1 MKSRKERINN
11 CRENLSFMS
20 FRVHANET
28 RVLPG
33 GVCRGSGEAR
43 SVSDIVKYF
52 SCRGRMV
59 EKHKTKK
66 YG

>member
-1 MKSRKERINN
+1 MWKK
-11 CRENLSFMS
+11 LSFLS

-43 SVSDIVKYF
+43 SVSDIGKYF

-59 EKHKTKK
+59 EKHKTKE
-66 YG
+66 YCLTY